1 MGVVNMVERLGYE
14 ETKQSNDGKGW
25 EKNKWKCDP
34 SLEYYHWVFNNLL
47 YMKKDK
53 APRFANYVRIC

>member
-25 EKNKWKCDP
+25 EKDKWKCDP
-34 SLEYYHWVFNNLL
+34 SLE
-47 YMKKDK
+47 
-53 APRFANYVRIC
+53 